1 MQSTKG
7 SPGVSLDDKLHE
19 LIKIARVE
27 YYTTYQFSCPYCN
40 RFWAFGTDVSLDL
53 HVTNE
58 LKQSGLTYCD
68 CKCGNTFIARIE
80 D

>member
-1 MQSTKG
+1 MDNKFTE
-7 SPGVSLDDKLHE
+7 P
-19 LIKIARVE
+19 IKIAKIT

-58 LKQSGLTYCD
+58 LNNEGSTICD
-68 CKCGNTFIARIE
+68 CKCGNTFLARIE